1 MWQLIAIA
9 ATFTWLGMVLAIS
22 FLETPLKFQAPGITL
37 PLGLGI
43 GRIVFRALNIAEIA
57 LAIVV
62 LGSVAILGTDP
73 AGWIL
78 LGVVAAVLSVQL
90 GMLRPRLDRRT
101 QQMIAGRPVPSSRLH
116 LSYIALEC
124 TKVATLMTL
133 GAVLNAVP

>member
-1 MWQLIAIA
+1 MWHIVGIA

-62 LGSVAILGTDP
+62 LGSAAIAGTQP
-73 AGWIL
+73 TGWIL
-78 LGVVAAVLSVQL
+78 LGVVAAVLSIQL
-90 GMLRPRLDRRT
+90 VLLRPRLDRRT
-101 QQMIAGRPVPSSRLH
+101 QQIMAGHAVPTSRLH
-116 LSYIALEC
+116 LRYIILEC
-124 TKVATLMTL
+124 AKVATLIAL

>member
-22 FLETPLKFQAPGITL
+22 FVETPLKFQAPGITM

-57 LAIVV
+57 LAVVV
-62 LGSVAILGTDP
+62 LGSVSILGTDP
-73 AGWIL
+73 TGWIL
-78 LGVVAAVLSVQL
+78 LGVGAAVLFVQL

-101 QQMIAGRPVPSSRLH
+101 QQMIAGRAVPPSRLH
-116 LSYIALEC
+116 LSYIALEF
-124 TKVATLMTL
+124 TKVAALITL